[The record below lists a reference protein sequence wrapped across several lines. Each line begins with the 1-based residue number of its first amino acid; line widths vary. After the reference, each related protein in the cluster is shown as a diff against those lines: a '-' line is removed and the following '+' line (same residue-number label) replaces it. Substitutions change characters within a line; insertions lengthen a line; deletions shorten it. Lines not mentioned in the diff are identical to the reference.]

1 MSSESNNF
9 GGGGVLPPSSEDY
22 KRMWE
27 EQSKQ
32 LKQNEYDRQAEFNK
46 RQARKEVFQ
55 EAVKKAVEVKNPN
68 HEKAFFDNIN
78 IMDK

>member
-1 MSSESNNF
+1 MSEYNDF

-27 EQSKQ
+27 ERSKQ
-32 LKQNEYDRQAEFNK
+32 MKENEYNRQSEYNK

-55 EAVKKAVEVKNPN
+55 EAVKKAVEVKNPDL
-68 HEKAFFDNIN
+68 EKAFFENIN
-78 IMDK
+78 LTDK